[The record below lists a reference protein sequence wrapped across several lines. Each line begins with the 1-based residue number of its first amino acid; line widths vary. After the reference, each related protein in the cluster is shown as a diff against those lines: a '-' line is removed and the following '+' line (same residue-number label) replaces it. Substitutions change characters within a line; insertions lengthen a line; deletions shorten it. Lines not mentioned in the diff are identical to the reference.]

1 MTELRI
7 LTMDPGTSNFAVSI
21 MRVRWDQ
28 GKFQFKCEGTAM
40 LDKARLL
47 KDMKTMRASL
57 KQFEEYVRPLF
68 EGQYDI
74 FVAERFQAR
83 GGKGPTI
90 ESVNCML
97 GRMAGMSEHIETADF
112 ITAGVWKNEFNR
124 HADLKEM
131 YLDLAELRKE
141 NRANK
146 LPVPIAI
153 HQLDSMLL
161 GIYAACKKL
170 GIKPFHFVNTRAKEE
185 KLLRRLAMAPALTC
199 LAPALKVPRRTSR
212 RKSKSVRKRSTLS

>member
-1 MTELRI
+1 MKRKEVSAPANRDLRI
-7 LTMDPGTSNFAVSI
+7 LAMDPGTSNFAVSI
-21 MRVRWDQ
+21 MRVRYTD
-28 GKFQFKCEGTAM
+28 GRFQFKCEGSAM
-40 LDKARLL
+40 LDPQRLL
-47 KDMKTMRASL
+47 KDMKTMRLSL
-57 KQFEEYVRPLF
+57 FTFRDYVQPLF
-68 EGQYDI
+68 DQAYHG

-97 GRMAGMSEHIETADF
+97 GCMAQQSAHIAECHF

-141 NRANK
+141 K
-146 LPVPIAI
+146 KGSIAI

-161 GIYAACKKL
+161 GIYIACKL
-170 GIKPFHFVNTRAKEE
+170 IGIKPFEFVNTREKEA
-185 KLLRRLAMAPALTC
+185 KLLRSLVDAPTLTC
-199 LAPALKVPRRTSR
+199 LPANLPKVRR
-212 RKSKSVRKRSTLS
+212 VRKKRRQKKVA

>member
-1 MTELRI
+1 MTDLRI

-21 MRVRWDQ
+21 MRIRYSN
-28 GKFQFKCEGTAM
+28 GKFAFKCEGTAM
-40 LDKARLL
+40 LDPQRLL
-47 KDMKTMRASL
+47 KDMKTMRTSL
-57 KQFEEYVRPLF
+57 STFEEYVQPLF
-68 EGQYDI
+68 SLGEYDA

-97 GRMAGMSEHIETADF
+97 GRMAGMSADIRQADF

-141 NRANK
+141 KRGR
-146 LPVPIAI
+146 IAI

-161 GIYAACKKL
+161 GIYTACKIL
-170 GIKPFHFVNTRAKEE
+170 CIKPFSFLTNRAKES
-185 KLLRRLAMAPALTC
+185 KLLSILADAPALTC
-199 LAPALKVPRRTSR
+199 LAATLPKVKKAKRKAKKRRTS
-212 RKSKSVRKRSTLS
+212 